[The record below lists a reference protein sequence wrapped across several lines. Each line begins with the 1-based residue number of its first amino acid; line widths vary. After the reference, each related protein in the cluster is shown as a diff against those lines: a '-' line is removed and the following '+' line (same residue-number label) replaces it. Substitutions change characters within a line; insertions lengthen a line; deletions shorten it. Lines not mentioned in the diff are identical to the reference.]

1 MTEDEARD
9 ALDVPRETIERLNAF
24 AELLREEN
32 ALQNLISRASLDHLW
47 QRHIL
52 DSAQLLRFVPGDA
65 ETWLD
70 LGTGAGFPGL
80 IVALLH
86 PARVTLVEARRLRTD
101 FLARAA
107 EVLGVAEKVEIVCGK
122 AEAIP
127 EQSFNVISA
136 RAFAP
141 LDKLLAIGS
150 RFSTDETLWV
160 LPKGRNA
167 KTELEAARASWQG
180 AFRIEQS
187 LTDADAG
194 ILVATGVH
202 RRGKGNRRR

>member
-1 MTEDEARD
+1 MTEDEARL
-9 ALDVPRETIERLNAF
+9 ALDVPRETIDRLDAF
-24 AELLREEN
+24 AALLRHEN
-32 ALQNLISRASLDHLW
+32 ERQNLVSRASLDHVW
-47 QRHIL
+47 ERHIL
-52 DSAQLLRFVPGDA
+52 DSAQLLRFVPEDA
-65 ETWLD
+65 GTWLD

-80 IVALLH
+80 IAALLS

-107 EVLGVAEKVEIVCGK
+107 EVLGVPDKVEIVCGK
-122 AEAIP
+122 AETLP
-127 EQSFNVISA
+127 EQSFDVITA

-141 LDKLLAIGS
+141 LAKLLAIGS
-150 RFSTDETLWV
+150 RFSTNETLWV

-167 KTELEAARASWQG
+167 KRELEAARASWQG

-194 ILVATGVH
+194 ILVGTGVH

>member
-9 ALDVPRETIERLNAF
+9 ALDVPRETIERLEAF
-24 AELLREEN
+24 AALLRAEN
-32 ALQNLISRASLDHLW
+32 ERQNLVSRASLDHVW
-47 QRHIL
+47 ERHIL
-52 DSAQLLRFVPGDA
+52 DSAQLLRFVPEDA
-65 ETWLD
+65 EAWLD

-80 IVALLH
+80 IAALLH
-86 PARVTLVEARRLRTD
+86 PARVTMVEARKLRTD
-101 FLARAA
+101 FLGRAA
-107 EVLGVAEKVEIVCGK
+107 DVLGVADRVEIVCGK
-122 AEAIP
+122 VEALRD
-127 EQSFNVISA
+127 QSFDVISA

-150 RFSTDETLWV
+150 RLSTDETVWV

-180 AFRIEQS
+180 AFRIERS

>member
-1 MTEDEARD
+1 MTEDEARE
-9 ALDVPRETIERLNAF
+9 ALDVPRETSERLSAF

-32 ALQNLISRASLDHLW
+32 ERQNLVSRASLDHLW
-47 QRHIL
+47 ERHIL

-80 IVALLH
+80 IMALLH
-86 PARVTLVEARRLRTD
+86 PARVTLVEARKLRTD

-107 EVLGVAEKVEIVCGK
+107 DVLGVADKVKIVCGK
-122 AEAIP
+122 AQTLP
-127 EQSFNVISA
+127 EQRFAVISA